1 MNHRKRNFR
10 PSSSARQPD
19 PASGLLFSKNFPKA
33 VQQIWPELRPN
44 FQPNLHAFFT
54 GAGLMNEQHQNPPIS
69 AIRSGRLTSEQ
80 TEYLEGQLIACKVL
94 LRACQDA
101 TFDFSLSSTY
111 ATDSRE
117 ERLNET
123 ATLVLSNVLHS
134 WREAAAFLKD
144 LLVLQVWPDEVT
156 LARWMQADSSL
167 TPTASAASRRN
178 NWM

>member
-1 MNHRKRNFR
+1 
-10 PSSSARQPD
+10 
-19 PASGLLFSKNFPKA
+19 
-33 VQQIWPELRPN
+33 
-44 FQPNLHAFFT
+44 
-54 GAGLMNEQHQNPPIS
+54 MNEQQQNPPIG
-69 AIRSGRLTSEQ
+69 ALRTDDRLTPKQAEH
-80 TEYLEGQLIACKVL
+80 LEGQLLACKVL

-134 WREAAAFLKD
+134 WREAAAFLQD
-144 LLVLQVWPDEVT
+144 LLVLREWPDHVT
-156 LARWMQADSSL
+156 LARWMQADSAL
-167 TPTASAASRRN
+167 TPTASGPSRRK

>member
-1 MNHRKRNFR
+1 
-10 PSSSARQPD
+10 
-19 PASGLLFSKNFPKA
+19 
-33 VQQIWPELRPN
+33 
-44 FQPNLHAFFT
+44 
-54 GAGLMNEQHQNPPIS
+54 MNEQHKNPSID
-69 AIRSGRLTSEQ
+69 AVRTGRLTSKQ
-80 TEYLEGQLIACKVL
+80 TEHLEGQLIACKVL

-111 ATDSRE
+111 AKDSRE

-123 ATLVLSNVLHS
+123 AALVLSNVLHS

-144 LLVLQVWPDEVT
+144 LLVLREWPDEVT

-167 TPTASAASRRN
+167 TATPGPASHQR

>member
-1 MNHRKRNFR
+1 MEH
-10 PSSSARQPD
+10 
-19 PASGLLFSKNFPKA
+19 
-33 VQQIWPELRPN
+33 
-44 FQPNLHAFFT
+44 
-54 GAGLMNEQHQNPPIS
+54 
-69 AIRSGRLTSEQ
+69 
-80 TEYLEGQLIACKVL
+80 LEGQLIACKVL

-111 ATDSRE
+111 AKDSRE

-123 ATLVLSNVLHS
+123 AALVLSNVLHS
-134 WREAAAFLKD
+134 WREAGAFLKD

-167 TPTASAASRRN
+167 TPTANAAYRRK